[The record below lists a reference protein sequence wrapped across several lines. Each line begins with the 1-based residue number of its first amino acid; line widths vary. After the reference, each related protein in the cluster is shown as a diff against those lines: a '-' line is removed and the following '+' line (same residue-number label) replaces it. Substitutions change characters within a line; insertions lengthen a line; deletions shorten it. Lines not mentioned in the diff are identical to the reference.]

1 MLGNYIDKHTHK
13 QTQKRVR
20 VRVREERKIVKDL
33 LLIRIFTPSKQKLI
47 HIASESNQANN

>member
-20 VRVREERKIVKDL
+20 VRVREGQKATKNL
-33 LLIRIFTPSKQKLI
+33 LLIRIFTQSKQKLI
-47 HIASESNQANN
+47 HIANKSLTALN